1 MAYGKEFNFKT
12 HPWESFIF
20 FDIETVAG
28 NKELEPNTPEY
39 DAFKYKM
46 RYSEEAKAK
55 DFNVNYIQA
64 LYKEKAALY
73 PEFGKIVTISVGALN
88 DQGRLQVFS
97 FHGNDEK
104 AILIDFNAWL
114 QVKSDNNPNT
124 ALCGINIKVFDL
136 RYIFIRSII
145 QGIKPV
151 DKHIDF
157 TGLKPWE
164 MKVADLTD
172 NWKQGSFYN
181 APLIA
186 IAYSLGLPSPK
197 DDIDGSQVSDTYYNE
212 MEGDKGLKRI
222 AEYCERDVIT
232 TANIARKLRLEE
244 VLEADIHPTKHCTLK
259 ADSTKKVSKKKG
271 GIKTPDKKL
280 APLLKLLY
288 ENNDLHSVEVPL
300 RKYLTRKKIFKKDL
314 DIIGELIKGVYIRTD
329 FVNRD
334 QDFKDVKASKIEEV
348 DTFIKTLITK

>member
-1 MAYGKEFNFKT
+1 MAYGKNFDFKS

-28 NKELEPNTPEY
+28 NKELEANTPEY

-88 DQGRLQVFS
+88 DKGRLQVFS
-97 FHGNDEK
+97 FKGNNEK
-104 AILIDFNAWL
+104 AILIDFNGWL
-114 QVKSDNNPNT
+114 SDKVKNNANT

-136 RYIFIRSII
+136 RYIFIRSIVH
-145 QGIKPV
+145 GVEPV
-151 DKHIDF
+151 AKHIDF

-164 MKVADLTD
+164 MNVADLTD

-197 DDIDGSQVSDTYYNE
+197 DDIDGSQVSATYYNE
-212 MEGDKGLKRI
+212 MKGDKGLERI
-222 AEYCERDVIT
+222 ASYCERDVVT
-232 TANIARKLRLEE
+232 TANVARKLRLED
-244 VLEADIHPTKHCTLK
+244 VLEVDIHPTRHRTIKNVDAPKGTN
-259 ADSTKKVSKKKG
+259 KV
-271 GIKTPDKKL
+271 IKDKEL

-288 ENNDLHSVEVPL
+288 DTNDFSSIEDKL
-300 RKYLTRKKIFKKDL
+300 RKHIKRKKVFKKDFE
-314 DIIGELIKGVYIRTD
+314 IIGNILKGIYIRTD
-329 FVNRD
+329 FVNQD
-334 QDFKDVKASKIEEV
+334 QDSKAIKEEKNTEI
-348 DTFIKTLITK
+348 DEFINSLK